1 MVASFAAPQTPLD
14 GLDAALR
21 DRGFAVLSAA
31 NVAALSRVPLADL
44 QALTPSWDDLRPDEY
59 LKDGGRYRK
68 RRHACFVAEADGLH
82 QVPHRMHW
90 QSVDYNALHGGME
103 RWFEPIE
110 PAVATQSAWSNLLL
124 GLARVCSARMPVPRA
139 YEFVDGSAY
148 LPHVARV
155 RKARGAEV
163 PESFYTDPLMYQGV
177 SAGFYGPRDPVKV
190 VSEDYG
196 IDLEAEIVIV
206 TDDVP
211 MAVTPEQAAGHI
223 QLVGL
228 INDVSLRNLIPG
240 ELAKGFGFLQ
250 SKPRSALSPVFVTPD
265 ELGAH
270 WQGNKLH
277 LPLLTHINGKWFGA
291 PEAGVDMQ
299 FDFAQLLAHA
309 AKTRPLSAGTIV
321 GSGTVANEDTS
332 LGASCFAEQRT
343 VETLRDGKPTTPF
356 MAFGD
361 TVRIEVLDRDG
372 ISIFGAIEQRIECQP
387 AP

>member
-1 MVASFAAPQTPLD
+1 MKLGSLKEGGRDGTLVVVSRDLTRAVRATGIAPTLQRALEDWDNIAPRLNALSDALNDGTADGQLPQGAFDLDMQALAAPL
-14 GLDAALR
+14 
-21 DRGFAVLSAA
+21 
-31 NVAALSRVPLADL
+31 
-44 QALTPSWDDLRPDEY
+44 
-59 LKDGGRYRK
+59 
-68 RRHACFVAEADGLH
+68 
-82 QVPHRMHW
+82 
-90 QSVDYNALHGGME
+90 
-103 RWFEPIE
+103 
-110 PAVATQSAWSNLLL
+110 
-124 GLARVCSARMPVPRA
+124 PRA

-190 VSEDYG
+190 VSEDFG

-228 INDVSLRNLIPG
+228 VNDVSLRNLIPN

-277 LPLLTHINGKWFGA
+277 LPLLTHVNGKWFGA

-299 FDFAQLLAHA
+299 FDFAQLVAHA

-343 VETLRDGKPTTPF
+343 VETLRDGKPSTPF
-356 MAFGD
+356 MSFGD
-361 TVRIEVLDRDG
+361 SVRIEVLDRDG
-372 ISIFGAIEQRIECQP
+372 RSIFGAIEQRIERQP